1 MQLPLQNF
9 STLVSNAAAAV
20 QGAASQLLDL
30 TVGSALRAVL
40 EANASI
46 ALWLQ
51 WLIVLVLQ
59 TTRAATSTGP
69 DLDTWVADFSLVRLP
84 PVTAAGQIQFSRFVA
99 TTAALVPVGTQVLTA
114 DGTQT
119 FAVVTDTTNPA
130 WQASLNGYVLSVG
143 NPTVSVPV
151 SAVTA
156 GSAGNVQAGSITL
169 IAAAL
174 PGIDTVSNAQPTA
187 GGVDAESDLA
197 LRARFQLFLAALSRA
212 TPLAV
217 GSAVLGTRQG
227 LTFAIAENVTPAG
240 IPLMGSFVVTVDDGT
255 GYPAPA
261 TLTAAAQAIDAV
273 RPVGTSYAVV
283 PPTVIYVSVTLV
295 VVPVAN
301 YTHAVVAAAVWT
313 ALADYIDTLPIGAT
327 LYYSRLLQ
335 VAYDASPGV
344 ANVTALLVSGGT
356 ADTRP
361 GRGGVIKASTI
372 QVS

>member
-9 STLVSNAAAAV
+9 TTLVSNAAAAV

-40 EANASI
+40 EANASL

-69 DLDTWVADFSLVRLP
+69 DLDTWMADFTLTRLP
-84 PVTAAGQIQFSRFVA
+84 AVAAAGQIQFSRFVP
-99 TTAALVPVGTQVLTA
+99 TTAALIPVGTQVLTA

-119 FAVVTDTTNPA
+119 FAVTADTTNPA
-130 WQASLNGYVLSVG
+130 WQPSSNGYVLAAG
-143 NPTVSVPV
+143 TATVNVPV
-151 SAVTA
+151 AAVTP

-174 PGIDTVSNAQPTA
+174 PGVDTVANAQPTA
-187 GGVDAESDLA
+187 GGVDAESDPA
-197 LRARFQLFLAALSRA
+197 FRARFQLFLAALSRA

-227 LTFAIAENVTPAG
+227 LSYAIAENVTPAG

-255 GYPAPA
+255 GYPAQA
-261 TLTAAAQAIDAV
+261 TLIAAAQAIDAV
-273 RPVGTSYAVV
+273 RPVGTTYAVV
-283 PPTVIYVSVTLV
+283 PPTVVNVSVTLV
-295 VVPVAN
+295 VVPLSN
-301 YTHAVVAAAVWT
+301 YTQDVVAAAVQT
-313 ALADYIDTLPIGAT
+313 AIADYIDALPIGSA
-327 LYYSRLLQ
+327 LRYSRLLQ

-344 ANVTALLVSGGT
+344 ANATALLVSGGT
-356 ADTRP
+356 ADVSA
-361 GRGGVIKASTI
+361 GAGGVIKASAL